1 MLRRSE
7 EVNPQPVRRSSS
19 EGGAMACRLFG
30 LVYGFSGPPVD
41 MPSGRP
47 VLLDLQGVKERQ
59 QLPAVRRNGAAA
71 RRLPLTVSDG
81 RERQQGENDYALQP
95 VMFRRAPLH

>member
-59 QLPAVRRNGAAA
+59 Q
-71 RRLPLTVSDG
+71 
-81 RERQQGENDYALQP
+81 GENDYALQP